1 MIDQFK
7 IKNEGSIVLFEP
19 LTSAAQDWWSS
30 NVDPDAQTFGNA
42 YAVEHRYA
50 GDIVEGIKATSF
62 KLQAPQNSHKKRI
75 I

>member
-1 MIDQFK
+1 MLRQFK
-7 IKNEGSIVLFEP
+7 IINEVSIILFER

-50 GDIVEGIKATSF
+50 GDIMEGIKTA
-62 KLQAPQNSHKKRI
+62 
-75 I
+75 